1 MAAEEHRD
9 DTGRAWIAWIHDG
22 YAASLQGGAADP
34 TIYEQGIGPAQ
45 DDGLSAVT
53 LTEALS
59 WALPEPNG
67 SLCDPDGTRKFTTG
81 PATDPCLTSRNLSR
95 MRFPCCCSMTP
106 SNRAEV
112 PIAGC
117 PPWRSTGQHLRSK
130 GPA

>member
-59 WALPEPNG
+59 WALARTEWVIVRPRWDPEVHYWAGHGPV
-67 SLCDPDGTRKFTTG
+67 PDI
-81 PATDPCLTSRNLSR
+81 PELEQDEIPVLLLDDS
-95 MRFPCCCSMTP
+95 
-106 SNRAEV
+106 E
-112 PIAGC
+112 
-117 PPWRSTGQHLRSK
+117 
-130 GPA
+130 